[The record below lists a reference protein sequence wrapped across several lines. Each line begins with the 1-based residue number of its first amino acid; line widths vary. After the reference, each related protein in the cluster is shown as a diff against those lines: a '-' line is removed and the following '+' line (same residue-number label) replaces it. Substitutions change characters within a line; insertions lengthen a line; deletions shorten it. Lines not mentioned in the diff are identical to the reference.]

1 MTRPTAGG
9 PVDALPTPALLIDA
23 EQLERNVAAMA
34 AWADGTVAL
43 RPHFK
48 AHKCLEIARLQTAA
62 GAIGITAATVWEA
75 RALARAGI
83 GEILLANQVV
93 TDDKLRVMAEA
104 AAAVP
109 VVVALDDGD
118 AAAAFSRAL
127 AAAGAHARAL
137 VDVDVGMG
145 RGGVRTVDEALA
157 LAGRIAELPRL
168 ELAGVMGYEGHVVL
182 EPDRERRAALAGEAM
197 ALLGRHAEALRDAG
211 HAIEIV
217 SAGGTNTHDATGPHP
232 AVTELQAGTYALMD
246 TAYRAV
252 RAALR
257 AGARHPRHRRQPPR
271 RPRRARLRDEGHRDD
286 GHRRH
291 ARRAPPGS
299 RCASSTRST
308 RCSTCSKDRA
318 RGAGTASRWSRPT
331 PAPPPTSTTPTTS
344 CAAARC
350 ATSGRSSLA
359 ARDADAGTCPDGR
372 TESLTLRLRCR

>member
-93 TDDKLRVMAEA
+93 TADKLRVMAEA

-145 RGGVRTVDEALA
+145 RGGVRTVDDALA

-211 HAIEIV
+211 HAIGIV

-246 TAYRAV
+246 TAYQPFASRFEPALGILGTVVSRHGDRAV
-252 RAALR
+252 LDCGTKVIGTMDIAAMRVRAPGLALR
-257 AGARHPRHRRQPPR
+257 ELHEEHALLDVLEGPGPVRGDRVEVVAPYSGATANLNDAYHVVRGGEV
-271 RPRRARLRDEGHRDD
+271 RDVW
-286 GHRRH
+286 
-291 ARRAPPGS
+291 PIV
-299 RCASSTRST
+299 
-308 RCSTCSKDRA
+308 A
-318 RGAGTASRWSRPT
+318 RGP
-331 PAPPPTSTTPTTS
+331 
-344 CAAARC
+344 
-350 ATSGRSSLA
+350 GR
-359 ARDADAGTCPDGR
+359 
-372 TESLTLRLRCR
+372 